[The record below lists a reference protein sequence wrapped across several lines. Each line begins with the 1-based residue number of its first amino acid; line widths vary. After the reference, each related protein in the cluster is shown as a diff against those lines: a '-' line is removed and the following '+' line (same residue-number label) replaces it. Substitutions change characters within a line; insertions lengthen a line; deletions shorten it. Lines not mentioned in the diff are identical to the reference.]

1 MLLLCVSALSID
13 VCSCCMSVWVSLS
26 SSFLICWVRNS
37 CLASSSMSILC
48 MCLIYSVC
56 SGLLGDYF
64 FVFVFEF
71 ILLLLKV
78 KMIVFGLLFK
88 LIDGLM
94 YTD

>member
-1 MLLLCVSALSID
+1 
-13 VCSCCMSVWVSLS
+13 
-26 SSFLICWVRNS
+26 
-37 CLASSSMSILC
+37 

-56 SGLLGDYF
+56 SGLLCDYF

-78 KMIVFGLLFK
+78 RKIVFGLLFK